1 MYNYNRED
9 IVFDDKK
16 NKNKII
22 EIKYTRKSDIV
33 DSGFLSEEDDEFS
46 SNGKNLEFKE
56 FDKTTM
62 L

>member
-1 MYNYNRED
+1 MYNYNRKD

-22 EIKYTRKSDIV
+22 EIKYTRKSNIV

-46 SNGKNLEFKE
+46 ANGKNLEFKE

-62 L
+62 

>member
-33 DSGFLSEEDDEFS
+33 DSRFLSEEDDEFS